1 MQAPEDEELFDLILK
16 RHLLPKT
23 VSANLYRSLVEF
35 ILSKQNVGRE
45 SVPYYLQL
53 QTIVN
58 QLLEAGYQ
66 AEAGSLFMQYKGT
79 HRALRTFDAA
89 FSVLTR
95 LFY

>member
-1 MQAPEDEELFDLILK
+1 VQAPEDEELFDLVLK

-23 VSANLYRSLVEF
+23 VTANLYRPLVDF
-35 ILSKQNVGRE
+35 ILSKQSVDGE

-53 QTIVN
+53 QTVVN

-89 FSVLTR
+89 FSILTR